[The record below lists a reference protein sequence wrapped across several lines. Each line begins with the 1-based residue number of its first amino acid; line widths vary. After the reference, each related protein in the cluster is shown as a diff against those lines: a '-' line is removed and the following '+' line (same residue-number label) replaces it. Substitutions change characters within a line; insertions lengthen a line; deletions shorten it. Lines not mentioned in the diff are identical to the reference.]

1 MDNSWIK
8 LYRKILKDAL
18 WKDCTSNQKVVMIT
32 LLLMADHKENE
43 WIFKG
48 ERYKTSPGE
57 FVTSLKSIV
66 ENSGVSIKVVRN
78 SLEKLESLGFLI
90 SKSSNKNRI
99 IKIKNWEKYQGQNL
113 DKSRKNAD
121 RAIKGHSSN
130 AVNNGTTEDGSC
142 EEGNQRASKGQSKGN
157 QRATNKNIR
166 MV

>member
-121 RAIKGHSSN
+121 RASKGHSSN
-130 AVNNGTTEDGSC
+130 AVNNGITEDGSC

-157 QRATNKNIR
+157 
-166 MV
+166 